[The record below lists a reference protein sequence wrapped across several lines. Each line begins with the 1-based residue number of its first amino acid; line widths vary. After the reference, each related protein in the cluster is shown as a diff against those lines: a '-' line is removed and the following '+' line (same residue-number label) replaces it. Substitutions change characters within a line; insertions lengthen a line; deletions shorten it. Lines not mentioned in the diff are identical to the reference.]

1 MIIYSKQ
8 KNRKEVMNF
17 EGNHIRGR
25 SGTDLTLPAAES
37 PGEDQGGEM
46 AFWASHIAEE
56 ERRADHI

>member
-1 MIIYSKQ
+1 
-8 KNRKEVMNF
+8 MNL
-17 EGNHIRGR
+17 EGDYIRGR
-25 SGTDLTLPAAES
+25 SGPDFTLQASES